1 LVKTKCYFV
10 MEMILMVGLTLSA
23 EQIRNAPP
31 EVRRWLEQELLASL
45 GLQPPSTEPNAPPLV
60 ACSSEE
66 AAKVLSLIQGMI
78 PVVSVFFEL
87 GREGARTE
95 IEGIEAFRLN
105 DILRHTRLQTLEQVV
120 ACLDSIDE
128 AVGQVRGDPEAT
140 FYGLDSR
147 GHCFVAERTQRSIA
161 RVWQEMI
168 ATGNLPPFAPS
179 SGDAAAPSSPI
190 AFAPSRPVETAAP
203 DRAAVNSGFDGGRL
217 AERRADQAVP

>member
-1 LVKTKCYFV
+1 
-10 MEMILMVGLTLSA
+10 MVGLTLSA
-23 EQIRNAPP
+23 EQVRNAPP

-60 ACSSEE
+60 ACSTEE
-66 AAKVLSLIQGMI
+66 ASKVLSLIQGMI
-78 PVVSVFFEL
+78 PVLSVFFEL

-95 IEGIEAFRLN
+95 IEGIEAFRLD
-105 DILRHTRLQTLEQVV
+105 DILRHTRLQNLEQVV

-128 AVGQVRGDPEAT
+128 AVGQVRGDLQAT

-161 RVWQEMI
+161 RLWQQMI

-179 SGDAAAPSSPI
+179 AGDAAAPSGST
-190 AFAPSRPVETAAP
+190 ALARSRPADGGA
-203 DRAAVNSGFDGGRL
+203 DRAAVNIGFEGR
-217 AERRADQAVP
+217 